1 MRLLGTILAEIA
13 LVIVTL
19 LVICIVI
26 FLLGCA
32 CWIALSIWKTV
43 FTFFM

>member
-32 CWIALSIWKTV
+32 CWIALKIWKAV
-43 FTFFM
+43 FAFFV

>member
-19 LVICIVI
+19 LVICIVV

-32 CWIALSIWKTV
+32 CLIALSIWKAV
-43 FTFFM
+43 FAFFM